1 MSLAHAAGYLAQGV
15 NLLGELDYFHY
26 WPYQSAFVA
35 WMALFIRLFGA
46 DVVFFKLTNCL
57 FSALST
63 LLVYIAI
70 RFFSRL
76 KDGQNKRKYDFAR
89 ALVLIVLY
97 FLISLSLRVC
107 EGKGAD
113 SFTIQKTIVPFWCSQ
128 YIYY

>member
-1 MSLAHAAGYLAQGV
+1 MPPDIWRKGV

-63 LLVYIAI
+63 LLVYLLAK
-70 RFFSRL
+70 RFASEW
-76 KDGQNKRKYDFAR
+76 GAR
-89 ALVLIVLY
+89 VASSWY
-97 FLISLSLRVC
+97 WR
-107 EGKGAD
+107 
-113 SFTIQKTIVPFWCSQ
+113 FWYTSQ
-128 YIYY
+128 SGFFPD